1 MEFNP
6 YLIIEQRSDSYGH
19 IGSIL
24 QNIQNIIPAGW
35 LVAVTATLPEG
46 ELRLADSAS
55 FPIKRLSIRCIRK

>member
-6 YLIIEQRSDSYGH
+6 YLIIEQRSDFYGH

-24 QNIQNIIPAGW
+24 QNIIPAGW
-35 LVAVTATLPEG
+35 VVAVTATLPEG